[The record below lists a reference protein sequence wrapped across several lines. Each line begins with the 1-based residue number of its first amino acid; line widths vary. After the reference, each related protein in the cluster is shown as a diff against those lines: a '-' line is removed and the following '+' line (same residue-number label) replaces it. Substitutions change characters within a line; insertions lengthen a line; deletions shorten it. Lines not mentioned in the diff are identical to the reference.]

1 MSPNLHQVH
10 LHIAHFF
17 LSSPLS
23 VSLVIVFC
31 CRIVSKSPLC
41 MVCFH
46 VMSIFMYIIRRS
58 LTMRS
63 ASQSPTESPRFK
75 ALLRMTGSKGKRPT
89 DIKSFSHELD
99 PRGVRSHEFFRPHN
113 LGGFNDLEV
122 CLLSITMSFSSLLYL
137 FQQRRY

>member
-1 MSPNLHQVH
+1 MSRNLHQVH

-23 VSLVIVFC
+23 VTLVIVFC
-31 CRIVSKSPLC
+31 CRIVSKSPSC
-41 MVCFH
+41 VVCFL
-46 VMSIFMYIIRRS
+46 VMSICIYLIRRL
-58 LTMRS
+58 LTMWS

-122 CLLSITMSFSSLLYL
+122 CLLSITMRFSSFLLPL
-137 FQQRRY
+137 QQRRY